1 MFKNTPKISVIM
13 PFYNCERYLGQA
25 IESILTQT
33 FNDFELILIND
44 ASTDNSDSIA
54 KRYLNDQRV
63 VYIKN
68 NYNKKIVKNLNLGL
82 SIARAEIIARM
93 DGDDISHPDRLEK
106 QYSYLLA
113 HKVIVLIGSFAELID
128 SNGRVVGQM
137 IKPTSP
143 EMIKKTAFYY
153 APFVHPAIMI
163 RRGVL
168 EAVGCYR
175 EKYLFCEDIDLFFR
189 VIFSGYQTCNIPE
202 FLIKYRQHNRHA

>member
-175 EKYLFCEDIDLFFR
+175 EKYLFLLPI
-189 VIFSGYQTCNIPE
+189 IFGP
-202 FLIKYRQHNRHA
+202 FLMVLI